1 MPNSIIQLTQAV
13 AAPSLIPEPVERLS
27 DDECLTRLAD
37 AVTRGDSE
45 LLDEIVPLIGRLAVV
60 IE

>member
-1 MPNSIIQLTQAV
+1 MPNTIIQFTQAV
-13 AAPSLIPEPVERLS
+13 AAPSLIPDPLERLS

-37 AVTRGDSE
+37 AVTRGESE
-45 LLDEIVPLIGRLAVV
+45 QLDEIVQLIGRLAVV

>member
-1 MPNSIIQLTQAV
+1 
-13 AAPSLIPEPVERLS
+13 LIPDQVERLS

-37 AVTRGDSE
+37 VVTQGDSGH
-45 LLDEIVPLIGRLAVV
+45 LDEIVQLLGRLAVV

>member
-1 MPNSIIQLTQAV
+1 MPNTIIQFAQGDP
-13 AAPSLIPEPVERLS
+13 APSLIPDHVDRLT
-27 DDECLTRLAD
+27 DDECLNRLAT

-45 LLDEIVPLIGRLAVV
+45 HLDELVQLIGRLAVV

>member
-1 MPNSIIQLTQAV
+1 MPNTIIQFTQPI
-13 AAPSLIPEPVERLS
+13 AAPSLIPDPVERLS

-37 AVTRGDSE
+37 AVTRGDSGH
-45 LLDEIVPLIGRLAVV
+45 LDEIVQLIGRLAVV

>member
-1 MPNSIIQLTQAV
+1 MPNTIIQFTQAV
-13 AAPSLIPEPVERLS
+13 AAPSLIPDPVARLS

-45 LLDEIVPLIGRLAVV
+45 HLDEIVQLIGRLAVV